1 MVTIGE
7 LHDECERLV
16 VGPLIY
22 TELENAV
29 ARSYVRLAG
38 RLTRDGFDEE
48 ESMSA
53 AMTYLVLEPA
63 SGAMAPIREL
73 LIRDYSEMR
82 AAGTPM
88 TLGAFRAALK
98 TTVYRFLL
106 TLHPRGYV
114 ENLVDR
120 AVEDLAREPYV
131 RVAWAGSYRYFRRDT
146 YRPGDEDAT
155 LPHKDHISRAVV
167 EAMPIEKLPQR
178 RLNSSDDNPYADVRL
193 SKVYGAAEFSAVLK
207 ILTDNADGLSKAQI
221 YEFFQELLTFYRDT
235 TLQPSMNEG
244 GGSSSMEDQIEQEL
258 SHSDIDA
265 IRATLAA
272 EATWNELSPSQR
284 VIFRMKAE
292 GVTDLAIAKSPL
304 LASHNGGSKVSRVTV
319 LNMRTAMQEV
329 VRVGLADLPEHE
341 QTFAWNLLLGK
352 AYSDGN

>member
-7 LHDECERLV
+7 LHEECERLV
-16 VGPLIY
+16 VGPLIFA
-22 TELENAV
+22 ELENAV
-29 ARSYVRLAG
+29 TRSYGRLAR
-38 RLTRDGFDEE
+38 RLTHDGFDEE

-53 AMTYLVLEPA
+53 AMTYLVVEPA

-73 LIRDYSEMR
+73 LIRDYAEMR

-88 TLGAFRAALK
+88 TLAAFRAALK

-131 RVAWAGSYRYFRRDT
+131 RVSWAGSYRYFRRDT
-146 YRPGDEDAT
+146 YQPGDEEAT
-155 LPHKDHISRAVV
+155 LPHKDHLARAVV

-178 RLNSSDDNPYADVRL
+178 RLNSSDSNPYADVRL
-193 SKVYGAAEFSAVLK
+193 SKVYGAAEFSAILK
-207 ILTDNADGLSKAQI
+207 ILSNHANGLSKAQI
-221 YEFFQELLTFYRDT
+221 YEFFHELLTFYRDT
-235 TLQPSMNEG
+235 TLLPSMNED
-244 GGSSSMEDQIEQEL
+244 GSASSTEDRIEQEL
-258 SHSDIDA
+258 PHSDIDA
-265 IRATLAA
+265 IRATSAA
-272 EATWNELSPSQR
+272 ETTWNELSPAQR

-292 GVTDLAIAKSPL
+292 GVPDLVIAKSPL

-329 VRVGLADLPEHE
+329 VRDGLAGLPEDE

-352 AYSDGN
+352 AYSDAN